1 MPHRLPRLASGLML
15 AATLGAAQAGPAA
28 TAPAADTT
36 AGTVADPAAAADA
49 GVQALRCVDFLP
61 LPDNFPLPESFKRSK
76 FGFRDR
82 AGALAPFVNV
92 FADII
97 GQPVHGMQFD
107 TRGLRITPP
116 KPALTAELRLGGF
129 HAPGLTLQAFDAAG
143 VLQDAAVIPSDSL
156 MRTVLLTA
164 GTAPITLIVVQGG
177 GDEGVVN
184 RVCTTP

>member
-1 MPHRLPRLASGLML
+1 MTHPLFLLGAGLML
-15 AATLGAAQAGPAA
+15 AATLGAAQAR
-28 TAPAADTT
+28 
-36 AGTVADPAAAADA
+36 PAAAAAVDDVGA
-49 GVQALRCVDFLP
+49 QALRCVDFLP

-82 AGALAPFVNV
+82 AGGWAPFVNV
-92 FADII
+92 FADVI

-107 TRGLRITPP
+107 SRGLRITPP
-116 KPALTAELRLGGF
+116 KPALSAELRIGGF

-143 VLQDAAVIPSDSL
+143 GLQDAAVVPSDSL
-156 MRTVLLTA
+156 MRTVALA
-164 GTAPITLIVVQGG
+164 ASTAPITRIEVQGG

>member
-1 MPHRLPRLASGLML
+1 MSHPLSLLATGLML
-15 AATLGAAQAGPAA
+15 AATLGAAQARPAA
-28 TAPAADTT
+28 TAT
-36 AGTVADPAAAADA
+36 AADA
-49 GVQALRCVDFLP
+49 DAADVGAQALRCVDFLP

-82 AGALAPFVNV
+82 AGAFAPFVNV
-92 FADII
+92 FVDAI

-116 KPALTAELRLGGF
+116 KPALSAELRIGGF
-129 HAPGLTLQAFDAAG
+129 HAPGLTLEAFDAAG
-143 VLQDAAVIPSDSL
+143 VLQDAAVVASDSV
-156 MRTVLLTA
+156 MRTVVLA
-164 GTAPITLIVVQGG
+164 ASTAPITLIVVQGG